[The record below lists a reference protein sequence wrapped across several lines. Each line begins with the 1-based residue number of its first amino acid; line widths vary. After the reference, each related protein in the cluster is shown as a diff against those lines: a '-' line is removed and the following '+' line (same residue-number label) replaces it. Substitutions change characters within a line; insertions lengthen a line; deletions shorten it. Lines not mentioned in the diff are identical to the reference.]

1 MIRLCR
7 ESQVQGP
14 GIIKIN
20 GSQEIVPKGAKEGND
35 SETSSSAESGS
46 RSDGG
51 LCFFTVFNLMKGLGD
66 MRSQQRYFYGT
77 L

>member
-14 GIIKIN
+14 GMNI
-20 GSQEIVPKGAKEGND
+20 GLQEPVPKGED
-35 SETSSSAESGS
+35 SGISSSSESGS

-51 LCFFTVFNLMKGLGD
+51 LCFFTVHNLVRALGD
-66 MRSQQRYFYGT
+66 MRNQQR
-77 L
+77 